1 MTDLSTSYMGLPLA
15 NPIMVASSGLT
26 TTLKGVKKCAE
37 AGAGAI
43 VLKSLFEE
51 QIAAE
56 TGALGRYADYV
67 GHGEAAEYLAS
78 YGMAL
83 GPRDYLRLVSDAKK
97 EAAVPIIAS
106 LNCITAGRWG
116 EYALQLEKAGA
127 DAIELNVA
135 LMPTDPHQEGAA
147 VEELY
152 GRILHEVKSA
162 VAVPVALKLGPHF
175 TALARVTERLTRDR
189 MEGPDFTVG
198 WCGGASGGGK
208 VVWRGADALVLFN
221 RFLRLDIDPETLK
234 LVAGNPY
241 STPEENHTTLR
252 WISLLAGRI
261 DGDLAAATGIH
272 DGRDI
277 AKQILAGA
285 TVVQVCST
293 LYRHGLGQIGHMR
306 QELETWMEEHGFAT
320 LAQFRGRLSQAQSER
335 PQSYERLQY
344 IKLFGGAG

>member
-1 MTDLSTSYMGLPLA
+1 MTDLSTTYMGLHLS
-15 NPIMVASSGLT
+15 NPIVVASSGLT
-26 TTLKGVKKCAE
+26 ANLKGVKKCAE

-56 TGALGRYADYV
+56 TRALGRYADYV
-67 GHGEAAEYLAS
+67 DHGEAAEYLAS

-83 GPRDYLRLVSDAKK
+83 GPRDYLRLVS
-97 EAAVPIIAS
+97 EAREAVKIPIIAS
-106 LNCITAGRWG
+106 INCVTDGRWG
-116 EYALQLEKAGA
+116 DYALQLEKAGA

-135 LMPTDPHQEGAA
+135 LMPTDPHLEGAA
-147 VEELY
+147 VEEIY
-152 GRILHEVKSA
+152 FRILHEVKSR
-162 VAVPVALKLGPHF
+162 VGVPVALKLGPHF
-175 TALARVTERLTRDR
+175 TALARVAERLTRDR
-189 MEGPDFTVG
+189 VEGADFTVG
-198 WCGGASGGGK
+198 WCGGASGGGE

-221 RFLRLDIDPETLK
+221 RFLRLDIDPETLQ

-272 DGRDI
+272 DGFDL

-285 TVVQVCST
+285 TVVQVCSS
-293 LYRHGLGQIGHMR
+293 LYRHGLGQIGRMR
-306 QELETWMEEHGFAT
+306 TELEGWMARHGFAA
-320 LAQFRGRLSQAQSER
+320 LGDFRGRLSQGRSER
-335 PQSYERLQY
+335 PENYERLQY
-344 IKLFGGAG
+344 IKLFGGR